1 MIFVQP
7 CGEFRHVAWNQY
19 ALPSRHRSIL
29 VLRADTRLDGALRL
43 ASSALIEFPRQGVA
57 GAHAGGFPCL
67 VRGALRPG
75 LAHGHRC
82 AAGHARRAGRMHG
95 GRRADSADAYGHKL
109 ILRDRCSAACILHDA
124 V

>member
-1 MIFVQP
+1 
-7 CGEFRHVAWNQY
+7 
-19 ALPSRHRSIL
+19 

-67 VRGALRPG
+67 VRGALRPR
-75 LAHGHRC
+75 LAHGHRR
-82 AAGHARRAGRMHG
+82 AAGHAMRAALIERMA
-95 GRRADSADAYGHKL
+95 ADELTAPTHSATSSSCAT
-109 ILRDRCSAACILHDA
+109 RRCSAACILHDA